1 MLIEAALGTVMVGED
16 QAFRGDEGGGAV
28 REPDERSAGAV
39 EPGMID
45 VRAVLALDQIA
56 RKVIEGPHPGIGV
69 RGGSQDE
76 HEERCEEAS
85 QEASQEGAAHGSPFL
100 FRCAK
105 GLHYP

>member
-16 QAFRGDEGGGAV
+16 QPLRGDKGGGAV
-28 REPDERSAGAV
+28 REPDDRSAGAV

-45 VRAVLALDQIA
+45 VRAVFALDELA
-56 RKVIEGPHPGIGV
+56 REVIEGPHAGIGM
-69 RGGSQDE
+69 RAGSQDE

-85 QEASQEGAAHGSPFL
+85 EEGAAHGSPFF